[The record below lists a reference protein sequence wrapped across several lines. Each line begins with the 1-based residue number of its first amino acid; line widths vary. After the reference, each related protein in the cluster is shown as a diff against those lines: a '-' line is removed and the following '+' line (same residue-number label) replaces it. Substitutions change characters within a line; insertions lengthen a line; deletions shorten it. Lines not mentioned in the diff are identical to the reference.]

1 MQVEKPF
8 FTVATITYNSS
19 KWVRQA
25 IESILNSSY
34 SDFELLISDDCSTDD
49 TWNIIQEYQDP
60 RINSW
65 QNNVNIGEYSN
76 RNKILDFA
84 KGKYILYVD
93 GDDILYKNTLRN
105 LSEYI
110 LEFPECGIVFGVLT
124 PTNPFVVLPYVFEP
138 IDTLRIMLDPST
150 MVGNIGFAETLFNV
164 IALRNVGGFSTEFK
178 MGDIFI
184 RKKLSLS
191 NNTLF
196 VPLGFMHWRVSEN
209 QASKIANKHFNNI
222 KEEYFIN
229 VRILNDKKCPLN
241 QVLVNKYLFSLK
253 INLIKWMVKN
263 LLYKL
268 RVVTFFEFSRKMKIS
283 ILDFKLLFLDSE
295 EFKFDMDTSNPL
307 HNDFNFS

>member
-1 MQVEKPF
+1 M
-8 FTVATITYNSS
+8 TIS
-19 KWVRQA
+19 KSEVKTPLVSVVIPNFNNELHLA
-25 IESILNSSY
+25 ECIESVIAQSY
-34 SDFELLISDDCSTDD
+34 KSIEIIVVDDCSTDD

-184 RKKLSLS
+184 RKKL
-191 NNTLF
+191 
-196 VPLGFMHWRVSEN
+196 
-209 QASKIANKHFNNI
+209 
-222 KEEYFIN
+222 Y
-229 VRILNDKKCPLN
+229 
-241 QVLVNKYLFSLK
+241 
-253 INLIKWMVKN
+253 
-263 LLYKL
+263 
-268 RVVTFFEFSRKMKIS
+268 
-283 ILDFKLLFLDSE
+283 
-295 EFKFDMDTSNPL
+295 
-307 HNDFNFS
+307 